1 MEDVLTESEDS
12 LMEIE
17 AFAFCSSKLL
27 HILYLKNKSLKYS
40 EIWITPER

>member
-1 MEDVLTESEDS
+1 MEDVLTESEDA